1 MDSDEQLYLDVRKGS
16 KAAFEMLYARYEG
29 PIYGYIYRRLQSRQD
44 AEEVFHEAMLAIFK
58 GQALDFAAGG
68 FAAWLFKVSLNLSLN
83 RLRSKKR
90 EGRALAAVADYD
102 GTAAVRSLET
112 WPDPEDL
119 EEMQR
124 VAASLSEPLR
134 QVYTL
139 RREGRSYEEM
149 ADILGIPLGT
159 VKSRVHLMVTQLRK
173 EMGKWIAK

>member
-1 MDSDEQLYLDVRKGS
+1 METDEQLYLEVRKGS
-16 KAAFEMLYARYEG
+16 KTAFETLYARYEG

-58 GQALDFAAGG
+58 GPALEFAAGG

-83 RLRSKKR
+83 RLRSQKR

-102 GTAAVRSLET
+102 GTSAARKLET

-124 VAASLSEPLR
+124 VAANLSEPLR
-134 QVYTL
+134 QVYVL

-149 ADILGIPLGT
+149 SSILGIPLGT